1 MNVAGRFA
9 ALSAA
14 LFLGLPCTAAAQED
28 PETVYGKFHRA
39 LHAGNMDELRKYGTA
54 EGMKELDSIPA
65 DQRAGVLEL
74 IRKLVPPTY
83 TVTSKEPSPDGNRLT
98 IRATAMGNSLFGE
111 KPEPVN
117 GTIQMVKM
125 GGAWKVKETSWQPG
139 SAGAP
144 PSATGTPTAPRAA
157 SPGAPQ
163 SRPAPLKAT
172 TPKSPPPVV
181 GAAKQ
186 PCVYKPVMTNEDMER
201 CR

>member
-1 MNVAGRFA
+1 MNLAARFA
-9 ALSAA
+9 ALCAA
-14 LFLGLPCTAAAQED
+14 LFLVFPCASTAQEA
-28 PETVYGKFHRA
+28 PEAVYGKFHRG
-39 LHAGNMDELRKYGTA
+39 LRAGNLDELRKYGTP
-54 EGMKELDSIPA
+54 EGMRELDSIPA
-65 DQRAGVLEL
+65 DQRAGTLAL
-74 IRKLVPPTY
+74 IGKLLPPTY
-83 TVTSKEPSPDGNRLT
+83 TVAGKELSPDGNRVT
-98 IRATAMGNSLFGE
+98 IRVTAMGNSLSGE

-125 GGAWKVKETSWQPG
+125 GGEWKVQETNWQAA

-144 PSATGTPTAPRAA
+144 RAA
-157 SPGAPQ
+157 APGAPQ

-172 TPKSPPPVV
+172 PSKSPPPVV